1 MSLLVAPLLKCSSN
15 SVSLTE
21 SVSSNTLNTHN
32 FIPMLRIGLT
42 GGIGSG
48 KSTVA
53 KIFELLGIPVYY
65 ADAVSKNLY
74 NTDPELMA
82 SIKKHFGEDL
92 YEEGMINKSKLAALV
107 FSAPQKLE
115 LLNQLVHPPTIR
127 AAEAWMMKQSTAYAI
142 KEAALIFESGSAS
155 GLDYVIGVQAPLS
168 LRVKRVM
175 DRDHVSRE
183 DVYSRINRQ
192 MDENI
197 KMKLCDFIII
207 NDEQHMLIP
216 QVLEL
221 HAKLIGLAERK
232 NN

>member
-1 MSLLVAPLLKCSSN
+1 
-15 SVSLTE
+15 
-21 SVSSNTLNTHN
+21 
-32 FIPMLRIGLT
+32 MLRIGLT

-65 ADAVSKNLY
+65 ADPVSKNLY
-74 NTDPELMA
+74 NTDADLMA
-82 SIKKHFGEDL
+82 SIRKHFGEEL
-92 YEEGMINKSKLAALV
+92 YQEGMINKSKLAALV
-107 FSAPQKLE
+107 FSDPRKLD
-115 LLNQLVHPPTIR
+115 LLNALVHPPTIR
-127 AAEAWMMKQSTAYAI
+127 AAEEWMIKQTTPYAI

-155 GLDYVIGVQAPLS
+155 GLDYVIGVQAPLA

-175 DRDHVSRE
+175 YRDQVSRE

-197 KMKLCDFIII
+197 KMKLCDFIIV
-207 NDEQHMLIP
+207 NDEQQMLIP

-221 HAKLIGLAERK
+221 HERLLGLV
-232 NN
+232 